1 MKLGKFALLACLLA
15 LAGCGKSKEM
25 AKVKPFRVNIAQE
38 PQTLDS
44 RKARNLVD
52 LNVLRIVGDGL
63 CRNDKSGKS
72 HLSLASEVAVSN
84 DQKTYTF
91 KLKEA
96 KWSNGDSVTAHDFVY
111 TWKKI
116 LSPDFPS
123 AYAQQLYIFKN
134 AAAVKENRLPMSM
147 LGLTA
152 IDDRTLVVELSNPV
166 HYFLDLLATPTFYP
180 VNAKVDKTNPSWALS
195 SESYVSCGPFTMKE
209 WKHNNQINFVKNPT
223 YWDAAHVKLAALE
236 LYMVD
241 PETEAKMF
249 EAGDLDWM
257 GSPFSNIPVDEI
269 EPARKKNK
277 LITEPFLGTNWIRT
291 NVTETPFDSPVVR
304 KAFAMAVNR
313 KELVEHVTGGYQIP
327 STHIVPLVMGLNSKA
342 SFKDGDVETARE
354 IFNAE
359 LAKYEMTIDKLPK
372 ITMKFPAREIN
383 QRIGQALQ
391 AQWKEALGVDVHLLP
406 VEPKVFFDQLG
417 KRDYQLAMGDW
428 IADFNDAVSFLEVF
442 HSIQTGTNNTGWENI
457 DYMSSID
464 NSYKAKSPDERKALL
479 SASENLILEE
489 LPIIPLFHKTL
500 LFAKSDR
507 VQNVVTTSLGGID
520 FKWADLEAAN
530 EKARR

>member
-1 MKLGKFALLACLLA
+1 MKLGKFALLACLIA
-15 LAGCGKSKEM
+15 LVGCGKSKQM
-25 AKVKPFRVNIAQE
+25 GATKPFRVNIAQE

-44 RKARNLVD
+44 RKARNLID

-63 CRNDKSGKS
+63 YRNDKSGKA
-72 HLSLASEVAVSN
+72 HLSLASSVEMSN
-84 DQKTYTF
+84 DQRTYTF
-91 KLKEA
+91 KLRDA
-96 KWSNGDSVTAHDFVY
+96 KWSNGDKVTAHDFVY

-116 LSPDFPS
+116 LSPEFPS
-123 AYAQQLYIFKN
+123 AYAQQLYVIKN
-134 AAAVKENRLPMSM
+134 ARAVKENLLPMSM

-152 IDDRTLVVELSNPV
+152 IDQETLVVELSNPV
-166 HYFLDLLATPTFYP
+166 PYFTDLLATPTFFP
-180 VNAKVDKTNPSWALS
+180 VNAKVDKANPSWALS

-209 WKHNNQINFVKNPT
+209 WKHNDQINFAKNPT
-223 YWDAAHVKLAALE
+223 YWDAAHVKLSALE

-241 PETEAKMF
+241 QETEAKMF
-249 EAGDLDWM
+249 ESGDLDWM

-313 KELVEHVTGGYQIP
+313 QALVEHVTCGNQIP
-327 STHIVPLVMGLNSKA
+327 STRIVPLIMGLESKA

-359 LAKYEMTIDKLPK
+359 LEKYEMSVEKLPK
-372 ITMKFPAREIN
+372 ITMKFPARDAN
-383 QRIGQALQ
+383 QRLGQALQ

-406 VEPKVFFDQLG
+406 VEPKVFFDQVG
-417 KRDYQLAMGDW
+417 KQDYQLAMGDW
-428 IADFNDAVSFLEVF
+428 IADFDDAVSFLEVF
-442 HSIQTGTNNTGWENI
+442 HSTQTGTNNTGWENI

-464 NSYKAKSPDERKALL
+464 DSYKAKNVEERKALL
-479 SASENLILEE
+479 TASENLILDE
-489 LPIIPLFHKTL
+489 LPIIPLFHKTM
-500 LFAKSDR
+500 LFSKSDR

-520 FKWADLEAAN
+520 FKWADMEASH